1 MGENLHHI
9 DRIFKNAFEEF
20 KEMPSLEAWKTINE
34 RLDTKKTTESRPLNW
49 WKTASCILLFIS
61 FCVNIHDVQPKTAA
75 NKFLVIDASVN
86 KKGEP
91 VSIETKVKDFIKKS
105 QVLYNHVTPEKSRP
119 GILISGVT
127 TAQRQGDPK
136 QPENDDREPAHTS
149 LAESQYVTTPDP
161 GKLTRLTHLDQIAV
175 IAGSGKNIAS
185 AYNATSNKSPRL
197 SVIIFFSPDL
207 PFYRFQND
215 LAYNSPGTD
224 LKNEERPDLSSTTG
238 VLIDYRLSDRWS
250 LQSGL
255 SYSNTT
261 ISIDPKTI
269 YAEKDN
275 TGSVKYRYNASSG
288 YGYVLPSFSSSPS
301 VGDSLYAFGANHTLQ
316 YLNIPAAIRYNI
328 KKGKFKLFAS
338 AGISTNF
345 LLHGIIETPVQN
357 SSNNE
362 TEVIHHLHGLKKIYF
377 SGLFNVGAE
386 YRLNKKFSL
395 MLSPTRRVAL
405 NSINKNVSVKS
416 YPNSFGIATGIRMD
430 L

>member
-1 MGENLHHI
+1 M
-9 DRIFKNAFEEF
+9 
-20 KEMPSLEAWKTINE
+20 
-34 RLDTKKTTESRPLNW
+34 
-49 WKTASCILLFIS
+49 
-61 FCVNIHDVQPKTAA
+61 
-75 NKFLVIDASVN
+75 
-86 KKGEP
+86 
-91 VSIETKVKDFIKKS
+91 
-105 QVLYNHVTPEKSRP
+105 
-119 GILISGVT
+119 
-127 TAQRQGDPK
+127 
-136 QPENDDREPAHTS
+136 S
-149 LAESQYVTTPDP
+149 LAQSQYVTTPDP
-161 GKLTRLTHLDQIAV
+161 GKLTPLTHLEQIA
-175 IAGSGKNIAS
+175 IIEGSGKNIAS
-185 AYNATSNKSPRL
+185 ANNPTSDKSRRF
-197 SVIIFFSPDL
+197 SAIIFFSPDL

-215 LAYNSPGTD
+215 LPYNGSGND
-224 LKNEERPDLSSTTG
+224 LKDKERPDLSSTTG
-238 VLIDYRLSDRWS
+238 VLIDYRLSDHWS
-250 LQSGL
+250 LQSGM
-255 SYSNTT
+255 SYSNTA

-301 VGDSLYAFGANHTLQ
+301 VGDSLYAFSANHTLQ

-345 LLHGIIETPVQN
+345 LLRGIIETPVEN

-377 SGLFNVGAE
+377 SGLFNIGAE
-386 YRLNKKFSL
+386 YRLNKRFSL